1 MKKENI
7 MRRPHIVKCVVSIGV
22 GEAGEKLQRGKRVLE
37 MLTDQRPV
45 ETISKTTNADLGI
58 RKGQP
63 IGCKVTLRKKK
74 AYDFLKRAFWV
85 KNNAM
90 WEDSF
95 DEYGNL
101 SFGITDYTDF
111 EGMSYNPNIG
121 IFGMD
126 IAIELSRKGERNK
139 YRKNNK
145 KKIPQKHRLTHEEGI
160 EFIEKAF
167 GVEVMYE

>member
-1 MKKENI
+1 MKEVNI

-22 GEAGEKLQRGKRVLE
+22 GEAGEKLQRGKRVLK
-37 MLTDQRPV
+37 MLTDQHPV

-63 IGCKVTLRKKK
+63 IGCKVTLRKKR
-74 AYDFLKRAFWV
+74 AYDFLKKAFWV
-85 KNNAM
+85 KNHAM

-111 EGMSYNPNIG
+111 EDMSYDPNIG

-139 YRKNNK
+139 NRRLKN
-145 KKIPQKHRLTHEEGI
+145 KKIPEKHKLTHEEGI

>member
-1 MKKENI
+1 MNRSNP

-22 GEAGEKLQRGKRVLE
+22 GEAGEKLQRGKTVLK
-37 MLTDQRPV
+37 MLTGQEPV
-45 ETISKTTNADLGI
+45 ETISKTINADLGI

-63 IGCKVTLRKKK
+63 IGCKVTLRKKR
-74 AYDFLKRAFWV
+74 AYDFLKKAFWV
-85 KNNAM
+85 KNNVV

-95 DEYGNL
+95 DKYGNL

-111 EGMSYNPNIG
+111 EGMSYDPKIG

-126 IAIELSRKGERNK
+126 ISIELSRKGERIKN
-139 YRKNNK
+139 RKNSM
-145 KKIPQKHRLTHEEGI
+145 KKIPERHKLTHEEGI
-160 EFIEKAF
+160 EFMEKAF